1 MILFYEM
8 EVNVMQPKYYG
19 GLDTQVNDCWLVIL
33 NADSTPHKLI
43 QVPTIK
49 IKGYPDLT
57 VVDVVKVIQT
67 LQFFKPLKLVAEQ
80 IDSHGQGN
88 KSAFSFGS
96 AVCLLGAIQEQTD
109 VDLVLKRPAQWKKE
123 LKLSSDKDL
132 SRVMAKNIARHIGL
146 EFPYHAF
153 TKNKNGELTLSSNL
167 AESLILAYH
176 SYDTDRKLS
185 KVR

>member
-1 MILFYEM
+1 
-8 EVNVMQPKYYG
+8 MQPKYYA

-33 NADSTPHKLI
+33 NSDSTPHKLI
-43 QVPTIK
+43 QVPTVK
-49 IKGYPDLT
+49 VQGYPDLT
-57 VVDVVKVIQT
+57 VVDVVSIVNT

-109 VDLVLKRPAQWKKE
+109 IDLVLKRPAQWKKE
-123 LKLSSDKDL
+123 LRLSNDKDL
-132 SRVMAKNIARHIGL
+132 SRVMAKNIANHIGL
-146 EFPYHAF
+146 EFPYTAF
-153 TKNKNGELTLSSNL
+153 TKNKNGELVLSSNL
-167 AESLILAYH
+167 AESLILAYY
-176 SYDTDRKLS
+176 SYDSDRKLS